1 MNVLDEEKDGIWG
14 KMDVENKSSQSW
26 SPPATSPL
34 TGVVVPEEIHVD
46 ARKNGKGKGICDSKV
61 KGKSENCSC

>member
-1 MNVLDEEKDGIWG
+1 MKLGDPR
-14 KMDVENKSSQSW
+14 KSSQSW

-46 ARKNGKGKGICDSKV
+46 ARTNGKG
-61 KGKSENCSC
+61 

>member
-1 MNVLDEEKDGIWG
+1 MNVLDEEKDGIWR
-14 KMDVENKSSQSW
+14 KMDVENKSSRSW

-46 ARKNGKGKGICDSKV
+46 TRTNGKG
-61 KGKSENCSC
+61 